1 MSVHTGSFSETFGKA
16 GLAFNRFIGEH
27 YEKKAVHLQKK
38 VDESNV
44 LVESLQEA
52 KQELAADLEEMRRD
66 GSPGAELI
74 QLQSKVFDRK
84 IEDALKKRDRVQSK
98 MEAHVNRRDLFN
110 ARRDAIADKLI
121 HEYEQKLSP
130 MERRLKSMR
139 TRGDEIARL
148 ADDAKAH
155 LDQQE
160 ARLVVDKEQK
170 LEQRQAKWRQ
180 AQFSDADIRD
190 LSRPFE
196 RAIRE
201 NRDWIHEQ
209 RAKISKLQRSQEARI
224 ARAEQT
230 ANPWRDRRDAIA
242 RVKSKNPAE
251 VKVPERTRVPVEES
265 KPPRIEHRP
274 RYEETVPAHTEP
286 AGEQEPVAEGGP
298 GDIPIQ
304 EHEPTE
310 TAPVP
315 VESSDEEAP
324 DSAHPEE
331 NETHEA
337 GNESVSFDQSFS
349 QWTAFLGLP
358 NAGPA
363 RKNLQ
368 KFFADRGMKLGS
380 SAQIKRE
387 DFKRMLRGHYRSL
400 GGEQLKQAFEPVI
413 EKFVNDLKEKP

>member
-16 GLAFNRFIGEH
+16 GLAFNRFIGER

-44 LVESLQEA
+44 LVESLREA
-52 KQELAADLEEMRRD
+52 KQELEADLEEMRHD

-98 MEAHVNRRDLFN
+98 MEAQVKHRDLFN

-139 TRGDEIARL
+139 TRGDEVARL

-180 AQFSDADIRD
+180 AQFSEADIRD

-196 RAIRE
+196 RAIHE

-209 RAKISKLQRSQEARI
+209 RAKISKLQRRQEERI

-242 RVKSKNPAE
+242 RAKSKNPAE

-265 KPPRIEHRP
+265 KPPRIEHHP
-274 RYEETVPAHTEP
+274 RHEETVLAHTEP
-286 AGEQEPVAEGGP
+286 AGEQEPVAEGWP
-298 GDIPIQ
+298 GDIPVQ
-304 EHEPTE
+304 EHEPAE
-310 TAPVP
+310 TAPAP
-315 VESSDEEAP
+315 AESSDEEAP
-324 DSAHPEE
+324 EE
-331 NETHEA
+331 NETHET

-358 NAGPA
+358 NADPA
-363 RKNLQ
+363 RKSLQ

-400 GGEQLKQAFEPVI
+400 GGDQLKQAFEPVI
-413 EKFVNDLKEKP
+413 EKFVDEFLKEKP